1 MINAFHHQPDDL
13 LPPTPKSLF
22 GVTTGDHGVKSARDI
37 SERELEFI
45 PLIEGYHLIYKYA
58 EDYFYRSWVRKAGPH

>member
-1 MINAFHHQPDDL
+1 MINAFHHQPHDL
-13 LPPTPKSLF
+13 LPKSQIF
-22 GVTTGDHGVKSARDI
+22 IWVTTGDHGVKSAKDI

-45 PLIEGYHLIYKYA
+45 PLIESYHLIYKYA